1 MNSKMQRRAR
11 AVGCALMILAML
23 PRAGMAHPKG
33 TLRIADPRL
42 TVGAWLPVRG
52 ERFGQGAT
60 LALALEGA
68 SGRHPL
74 GQVRVGA
81 DGAFA
86 DSVRIPAEAAPG
98 AYRLVARATDGDLVA
113 GLDVQL
119 SAATA
124 APRPEPMPNAMHEA
138 MGEPSAEPLELA
150 RARNSAVTAGAVIV
164 IIASLGLG
172 AVLLRRPATLSNDR
186 S

>member
-1 MNSKMQRRAR
+1 
-11 AVGCALMILAML
+11 MILGML
-23 PRAGMAHPKG
+23 PRAGVAHPKG
-33 TLRIADPRL
+33 TLRLADPRL

-52 ERFGQGAT
+52 ERFGQGAS
-60 LALALEGA
+60 LALSLEGT

-74 GQVRVGA
+74 GQVLVGA

-86 DSVRIPAEAAPG
+86 DSVRIPAEASPG
-98 AYRLVARATDGDLVA
+98 AYRLVARAADGDVVA

-124 APRPEPMPNAMHEA
+124 APRPEPAHNAMPEN
-138 MGEPSAEPLELA
+138 MREPSAKPLVLA
-150 RARNSAVTAGAVIV
+150 RARNSAVTVGAVSV
-164 IIASLGLG
+164 ISASLGLG
-172 AVLLRRPATLSNDR
+172 AVLLRRSATLSHDR

>member
-1 MNSKMQRRAR
+1 MDSTMQGRAR
-11 AVGCALMILAML
+11 AVGCALMLLAML

-42 TVGAWLPVRG
+42 TLGAWLPVRG
-52 ERFGQGAT
+52 ERFGQGVS
-60 LALALEGA
+60 LALALEGT

-74 GQVRVGA
+74 GRVQVGA

-98 AYRLVARATDGDLVA
+98 AYRLVARAADGDLVA

-124 APRPEPMPNAMHEA
+124 AARPEPTHNAMHEA
-138 MGEPSAEPLELA
+138 MQEPSAEPLELA
-150 RARNSAVTAGAVIV
+150 RARNSAVTVGAVSV

-172 AVLLRRPATLSNDR
+172 AVLLRRSATLSHDR